1 MPAGHTLLL
10 AVPRAMGRP
19 KARHNGLRADEQVAN
34 RGLEAADIAQRQL
47 VGRRLDVGLFRRKLA
62 LVAGDRR
69 ALGIEVAGYVRHQRP
84 VAASRIM
91 PVPCVS

>member
-1 MPAGHTLLL
+1 
-10 AVPRAMGRP
+10 
-19 KARHNGLRADEQVAN
+19 
-34 RGLEAADIAQRQL
+34 
-47 VGRRLDVGLFRRKLA
+47 VGLFRRKLA